1 MTHTIETITSTL
13 LEAGWRKQRDYM
25 ASQPNATPFILYRST
40 DRADLPL
47 CTSNEKP
54 VQLVLHPT
62 RITLNGQQHEG
73 WELELT
79 ADAGQGRW
87 VKFKEYGI
95 SSAELLDILP
105 TAIEGLEA
113 AWKVRATP

>member
-1 MTHTIETITSTL
+1 MSIETTTAWL
-13 LEAGWRKQRDYM
+13 LENGWRKQRDYM
-25 ASQPNATPFILYRST
+25 AAQSNTTPFLLYRRS

-47 CTSNEKP
+47 CASNEKP

-73 WELELT
+73 WEIELT
-79 ADAGQGRW
+79 ADAGDGRW
-87 VKFKEYGI
+87 VQFKEYGI
-95 SSAELLDILP
+95 AGDKLLDLLP

-113 AWKVRATP
+113 AWKVRAVGA